1 MKLTINNKIK
11 KLTNEI
17 NRIIKEINKQN
28 VK

>member
-17 NRIIKEINKQN
+17 NRRIKEINKQN